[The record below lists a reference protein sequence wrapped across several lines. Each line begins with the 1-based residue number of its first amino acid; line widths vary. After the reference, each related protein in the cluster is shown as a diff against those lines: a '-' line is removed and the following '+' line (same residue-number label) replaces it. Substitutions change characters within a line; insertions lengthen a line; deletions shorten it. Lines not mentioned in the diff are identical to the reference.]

1 MHRSDAADATA
12 TFCRMVLVL
21 WSLYVLPSVGLS
33 LSSCL
38 CFLLSVTYVR
48 GADKGTD
55 KGKGKGKG
63 RDRSRSR
70 AVPPGVAAPVA
81 GVVPAA
87 AAAPTTPPVIAAD
100 RFVARELVDAQA
112 D

>member
-21 WSLYVLPSVGLS
+21 WSLCVLPSVGLS

-48 GADKGTD
+48 GAGKGTD
-55 KGKGKGKG
+55 KGKG
-63 RDRSRSR
+63 RDRSR

-100 RFVARELVDAQA
+100 RFVARELADAQA
-112 D
+112 N

>member
-1 MHRSDAADATA
+1 MHKSDAADATA

-21 WSLYVLPSVGLS
+21 WSLCVLPSVELS

-38 CFLLSVTYVR
+38 CFLVSVTYVQ

-55 KGKGKGKG
+55 KGKGKG